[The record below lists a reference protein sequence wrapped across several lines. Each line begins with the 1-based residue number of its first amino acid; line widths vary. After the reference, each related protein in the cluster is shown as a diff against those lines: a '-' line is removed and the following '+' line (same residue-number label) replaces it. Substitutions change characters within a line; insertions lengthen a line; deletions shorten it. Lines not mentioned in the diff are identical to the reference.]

1 MTTRS
6 LLGLLALL
14 SLPFMPACDQKQED
28 PAPLTIED
36 KSAEEAADL
45 TTDVACE
52 YVARCGIVEV
62 SCADCASGEDCG
74 GCYVEQTEVTVEDCE
89 QEVAPQLAAGFSC
102 QPLTAD
108 EEAAVDECLASLASA
123 ECPSVEEVESWAN
136 GSGEDPSPDALAAC
150 DVLEEIMSRC
160 YEYGEDSEPG
170 APGVPQPG

>member
-1 MTTRS
+1 MTR
-6 LLGLLALL
+6 LLGLLALF
-14 SLPFMPACDQKQED
+14 SLPFASGCDPKEGD

-52 YVARCGIVEV
+52 YVARCGLVEV

-74 GCYVEQTEVTVEDCE
+74 GCYVEQTEVSAEDCE

-108 EEAAVDECLASLASA
+108 EEAAVDECLAALTTA

-136 GSGEDPSPDALAAC
+136 GGGGDDPRPDALAAC
-150 DVLEEIMSRC
+150 EVLEEIMSRC

-170 APGVPQPG
+170 APAEPQPG